1 MEAMPDREV
10 GHFFLPRC
18 GDSAGRVQLEIPRPN
33 FTSFSITKVELVKF
47 GCCFTVLAR
56 IHTDTCT
63 GKIIWLVLQ
72 YVSYIC
78 GSPIN
83 QTL

>member
-10 GHFFLPRC
+10 GHFFCP
-18 GDSAGRVQLEIPRPN
+18 AVATVQVEIPRPN

-56 IHTDTCT
+56 NPALAPALEKLFGWYYNMFRIFVAH
-63 GKIIWLVLQ
+63 Q
-72 YVSYIC
+72 
-78 GSPIN
+78 
-83 QTL
+83 